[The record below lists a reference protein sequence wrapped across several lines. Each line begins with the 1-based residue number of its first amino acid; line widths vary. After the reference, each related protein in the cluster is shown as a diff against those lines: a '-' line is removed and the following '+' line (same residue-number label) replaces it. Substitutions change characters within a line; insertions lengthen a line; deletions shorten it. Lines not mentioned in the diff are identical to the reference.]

1 MLLQNSLLGYDNSL
15 GRKLN
20 LENIMNLKQKLAR
33 RIHNVLSNTEL
44 MTENMRS
51 PKTIGLAWVA
61 RTLMNYSN
69 AQVSIDIVNKMKIK
83 KTDHVLELGVGN
95 GMAIK
100 EIAKISGNNVI
111 GVEISAEFR
120 RNLLKM
126 KLPENVVILGNDAK
140 DLSTEISDGS
150 IDKLLAINVIYFLKP
165 IGEYILEFKRILKKG
180 GIGYLGCKF
189 ESIKNFDVEVAPNRS
204 EKEIISQLSKVG
216 FNVSSEFID
225 LGEDRSR
232 YTLIQFQK

>member
-1 MLLQNSLLGYDNSL
+1 MDFKIFIARQTHKFLQ
-15 GRKLN
+15 
-20 LENIMNLKQKLAR
+20 
-33 RIHNVLSNTEL
+33 HTEW

-69 AQVSIDIVNKMKIK
+69 AQVSIDIVNRMKVK
-83 KTDHVLELGVGN
+83 KTDYVLEVGVGN
-95 GMAIK
+95 GLAIK
-100 EIAKISGNNVI
+100 EIAKISGNNII

-126 KLPENVVILGNDAK
+126 KLPKNIVILENDAK
-140 DLSTEISDGS
+140 DLSKEIPDGS

-165 IGEYILEFKRILKKG
+165 IEEYILEFKRILKKG

-189 ESIKNFDVEVAPNRS
+189 ESIKNFDIEVAPNRD
-204 EKEIISQLSKVG
+204 ERAIISQLSNLG
-216 FNVSSEFID
+216 FNASSDFID

-232 YTLIQFQK
+232 YTLIQFEKQ

>member
-1 MLLQNSLLGYDNSL
+1 
-15 GRKLN
+15 
-20 LENIMNLKQKLAR
+20 MNLKTKIAR
-33 RIHNVLSNTEL
+33 QIHKALSNTEL

-51 PKTIGLAWVA
+51 PKTLGLAWVA

-69 AQVSIDIVNKMKIK
+69 EQVSIDIVNRMKLSEP
-83 KTDHVLELGVGN
+83 DHVLELGVGN
-95 GMAIK
+95 GLAIK
-100 EIAKISGNNVI
+100 EIAKISGNKII
-111 GVEISAEFR
+111 GVEISPEFR
-120 RNLLKM
+120 RNLKKM
-126 KLPENVVILGNDAK
+126 KLPKNIVILGNDAK
-140 DLSTEISDGS
+140 DLSNEVHDGS

-165 IGEYILEFKRILKKG
+165 IKDYILEFKRILKKG

-204 EKEIISQLSKVG
+204 EREIISQLSKVG

-232 YTLIQFQK
+232 YTLIQFEKQ

>member
-1 MLLQNSLLGYDNSL
+1 M
-15 GRKLN
+15 KL
-20 LENIMNLKQKLAR
+20 KLIVAR
-33 RIHNVLSNTEL
+33 WIHKFLIHTEL

-69 AQVSIDIVNKMKIK
+69 AQVSIDIVSRMKLK
-83 KTDHVLELGVGN
+83 KTDHVLELGVGS
-95 GMAIK
+95 GLAIK
-100 EIAKISGNNVI
+100 EIAKIIGNKII

-126 KLPENVVILGNDAK
+126 KLPKNIVILENDAK
-140 DLSTEISDGS
+140 DLSNKVPDGS

-165 IGEYILEFKRILKKG
+165 IEEYILEFQRILKKG

-189 ESIKNFDVEVAPNRS
+189 ESIKNFDIEVAPNRD
-204 EKEIISQLSKVG
+204 ERAIISQLSNLG
-216 FNVSSEFID
+216 FNASSDFID

-232 YTLIQFQK
+232 YTLIKFEKL

>member
-1 MLLQNSLLGYDNSL
+1 MNFKLIVARWIHKLL
-15 GRKLN
+15 
-20 LENIMNLKQKLAR
+20 
-33 RIHNVLSNTEL
+33 IHTEL

-51 PKTIGLAWVA
+51 PQTIGLAWVA

-69 AQVSIDIVNKMKIK
+69 AQVSIDIVNRMKVNE
-83 KTDHVLELGVGN
+83 TDHVLELGVGN
-95 GMAIK
+95 GLAIK
-100 EIAKISGNNVI
+100 EIAKISGNNII

-126 KLPENVVILGNDAK
+126 NLPKNIVILDNDAK
-140 DLSTEISDGS
+140 DLSNKVSDES

-165 IGEYILEFKRILKKG
+165 IEQYILEFKRILKKG

-189 ESIKNFDVEVAPNRS
+189 ESIKNFDIEVAPNKDERA
-204 EKEIISQLSKVG
+204 IISTLSNLG
-216 FNVSSEFID
+216 FNVSSEFVD

-232 YTLIQFQK
+232 YTFIRFEKK

>member
-1 MLLQNSLLGYDNSL
+1 MDFKIFTARQIHKFLQH
-15 GRKLN
+15 
-20 LENIMNLKQKLAR
+20 A
-33 RIHNVLSNTEL
+33 EL

-126 KLPENVVILGNDAK
+126 KLPENIVILGNDAK

-165 IGEYILEFKRILKKG
+165 IGGYILEFKRILKKG

>member
-1 MLLQNSLLGYDNSL
+1 MHF
-15 GRKLN
+15 KV
-20 LENIMNLKQKLAR
+20 IIAR
-33 RIHNVLSNTEL
+33 WIHQILRHTHL

-69 AQVSIDIVNKMKIK
+69 AQVSTDIVNRMKLK

-95 GMAIK
+95 GLAIQ
-100 EIAKISGNNVI
+100 EIAKISEKQII
-111 GVEISAEFR
+111 GVEISKEFI
-120 RNLLKM
+120 RNLSRM
-126 KLPENVVILGNDAK
+126 KLRKNIVILEKDAK
-140 DLSTEISDGS
+140 DLSNEIPDRS

-165 IGEYILEFKRILKKG
+165 IEEYILEFKRILKKG

-189 ESIKNFDVEVAPNRS
+189 ESIKNFDIEVAPNRD
-204 EKEIISQLSKVG
+204 EREIISQLSNVG
-216 FNVSSEFID
+216 FNASSQFID

-232 YTLIQFQK
+232 YTLIQFEKL

>member
-1 MLLQNSLLGYDNSL
+1 MDFKIFTARQIHKFLQ
-15 GRKLN
+15 
-20 LENIMNLKQKLAR
+20 
-33 RIHNVLSNTEL
+33 HTEW

-69 AQVSIDIVNKMKIK
+69 AQVSIDIVNRMKLK

-95 GMAIK
+95 GLAIK
-100 EIAKISGNNVI
+100 EIAKISENKII
-111 GVEISAEFR
+111 GIEISAEFR
-120 RNLLKM
+120 KKLLNKQ
-126 KLPENVVILGNDAK
+126 LPKKIVILENDAK
-140 DLSTEISDGS
+140 DLSKEIPDGS

-165 IGEYILEFKRILKKG
+165 IEEYILEFKRILKKG

-189 ESIKNFDVEVAPNRS
+189 ESIKNFDIEVAPNRD
-204 EKEIISQLSKVG
+204 ERAIISQLSNSG
-216 FNVSSEFID
+216 FNASVEFID

-232 YTLIQFQK
+232 YTLIKFEKL

>member
-1 MLLQNSLLGYDNSL
+1 MNFKLIVARWIHKLL
-15 GRKLN
+15 
-20 LENIMNLKQKLAR
+20 
-33 RIHNVLSNTEL
+33 IHTEL

-69 AQVSIDIVNKMKIK
+69 AQVSIDIVSRMKLE
-83 KTDHVLELGVGN
+83 KTDHVLELGVGS
-95 GMAIK
+95 GLAIK
-100 EIAKISGNNVI
+100 EIAKIIGNKII

-126 KLPENVVILGNDAK
+126 KLPKNIVILENDAK
-140 DLSTEISDGS
+140 DLSNEIPNES

-165 IGEYILEFKRILKKG
+165 ITEYILEFNRILKKG

-189 ESIKNFDVEVAPNRS
+189 ESIKNFDIEVAPNKDERA
-204 EKEIISQLSKVG
+204 IISTLSNLG
-216 FNVSSEFID
+216 FNVSSEFVD

-232 YTLIQFQK
+232 YTFIRFEKQ

>member
-1 MLLQNSLLGYDNSL
+1 MNFKLFVARQIHKFLQ
-15 GRKLN
+15 
-20 LENIMNLKQKLAR
+20 
-33 RIHNVLSNTEL
+33 HTEL

-69 AQVSIDIVNKMKIK
+69 AQVSIDIVNRMKLK
-83 KTDHVLELGVGN
+83 KTDNVLELGVGN
-95 GMAIK
+95 GLAIK
-100 EIAKISGNNVI
+100 EIAKISRNNII

-126 KLPENVVILGNDAK
+126 KLPKNIVILENDAK
-140 DLSTEISDGS
+140 DLSNRVPDGS

-165 IGEYILEFKRILKKG
+165 VEQYILEFKRILKKG

-189 ESIKNFDVEVAPNRS
+189 ESIKNFDIEVAPNRD
-204 EKEIISQLSKVG
+204 EGTIITQLLNLG
-216 FNVSSEFID
+216 FNASSNFID

-232 YTLIQFQK
+232 YTLIQFEKP

>member
-1 MLLQNSLLGYDNSL
+1 MDFKIFTARQIHKFLQ
-15 GRKLN
+15 
-20 LENIMNLKQKLAR
+20 
-33 RIHNVLSNTEL
+33 HTEW

-69 AQVSIDIVNKMKIK
+69 AQVSIDIVNRMKLK

-95 GMAIK
+95 GLAIK
-100 EIAKISGNNVI
+100 EIAKISENKII
-111 GVEISAEFR
+111 GIEISAEFR
-120 RNLLKM
+120 KKLLNKQ
-126 KLPENVVILGNDAK
+126 LPKNIVILENDAK
-140 DLSTEISDGS
+140 DLSKEIPDGS

-165 IGEYILEFKRILKKG
+165 IEEYILEFKRILKKG

-189 ESIKNFDVEVAPNRS
+189 ESIKNFDIEVAPNRD
-204 EKEIISQLSKVG
+204 EKAIISQLSNLG
-216 FNVSSEFID
+216 FSASSEFID

-232 YTLIQFQK
+232 YTLIKFEKL

>member
-1 MLLQNSLLGYDNSL
+1 MNFKLFVARQIHKFLQ
-15 GRKLN
+15 
-20 LENIMNLKQKLAR
+20 
-33 RIHNVLSNTEL
+33 HTEL

-69 AQVSIDIVNKMKIK
+69 AQVSIDIVNRMKLK

-95 GMAIK
+95 GLAIK
-100 EIAKISGNNVI
+100 EIAKIIGNKII

-126 KLPENVVILGNDAK
+126 KLPKNIVILENDAK
-140 DLSTEISDGS
+140 DLRNKVPDGS

-165 IGEYILEFKRILKKG
+165 IEEYILEFKRILKKG

-189 ESIKNFDVEVAPNRS
+189 ESIKNFDIEVAPNRN
-204 EKEIISQLSKVG
+204 EGAIITQLLNLG
-216 FNVSSEFID
+216 FSASSEFID

-232 YTLIQFQK
+232 YTLIKFEKL

>member
-1 MLLQNSLLGYDNSL
+1 MDFKIFTARQIHKFLQ
-15 GRKLN
+15 
-20 LENIMNLKQKLAR
+20 
-33 RIHNVLSNTEL
+33 HTEW

-69 AQVSIDIVNKMKIK
+69 AQMSIDIVNRMNLK

-95 GMAIK
+95 GLAIK
-100 EIAKISGNNVI
+100 EIAKISENKII
-111 GVEISAEFR
+111 GIEISAEFR
-120 RNLLKM
+120 KKLLNKQ
-126 KLPENVVILGNDAK
+126 LPKNIVILENDAK
-140 DLSTEISDGS
+140 DLSKEIPDGS

-165 IGEYILEFKRILKKG
+165 IEEYILEFKRILKKG

-189 ESIKNFDVEVAPNRS
+189 ESIKNFDIEVAPNRD
-204 EKEIISQLSKVG
+204 EGAIITQLLNLG
-216 FNVSSEFID
+216 FSASSEFID

-232 YTLIQFQK
+232 YTLIKFEKL

>member
-1 MLLQNSLLGYDNSL
+1 MHDHDTSNPSKIKYCREYLMDFKIFTARQIHKFLQ
-15 GRKLN
+15 
-20 LENIMNLKQKLAR
+20 
-33 RIHNVLSNTEL
+33 HTEW

-69 AQVSIDIVNKMKIK
+69 AQVSIDIVNRMKLK

-95 GMAIK
+95 GLAIK
-100 EIAKISGNNVI
+100 EIAKISENKII
-111 GVEISAEFR
+111 GIEISAEFR
-120 RNLLKM
+120 KKLLNK
-126 KLPENVVILGNDAK
+126 KLPKNIVILENDAK
-140 DLSTEISDGS
+140 DLSKEIPDGS

-165 IGEYILEFKRILKKG
+165 IEEYILEFKRILKKG

-189 ESIKNFDVEVAPNRS
+189 ESIKNFDIEVAPNRD
-204 EKEIISQLSKVG
+204 EGAIITQLLNLG
-216 FNVSSEFID
+216 FSASSEFID

-232 YTLIQFQK
+232 YTLIKFEKL

>member
-1 MLLQNSLLGYDNSL
+1 
-15 GRKLN
+15 
-20 LENIMNLKQKLAR
+20 MNFKTKIAR
-33 RIHNVLSNTEL
+33 QIHKALSNTEL

-51 PKTIGLAWVA
+51 PKTLGLAWVA

-69 AQVSIDIVNKMKIK
+69 EQVSIDIVNRMKLSEP
-83 KTDHVLELGVGN
+83 DHVLELGVGN
-95 GMAIK
+95 GLAIK
-100 EIAKISGNNVI
+100 EIAKISGNKII
-111 GVEISAEFR
+111 GVEISPEFR
-120 RNLLKM
+120 RNLKKM
-126 KLPENVVILGNDAK
+126 KLPKNIVILGNDAK
-140 DLSTEISDGS
+140 DLSNEVHDGS

-165 IGEYILEFKRILKKG
+165 IKEYILEFKRILKKG

-204 EKEIISQLSKVG
+204 EREIISQLSKVG

-232 YTLIQFQK
+232 YTLIQFEKQ

>member
-1 MLLQNSLLGYDNSL
+1 MDFKVSIARQIHKFLQ
-15 GRKLN
+15 
-20 LENIMNLKQKLAR
+20 
-33 RIHNVLSNTEL
+33 HTEL

-51 PKTIGLAWVA
+51 PKTLGLAWVA

-83 KTDHVLELGVGN
+83 KTDNILELGVGN
-95 GMAIK
+95 GLAIK
-100 EIAKISGNNVI
+100 EIANITGKEII
-111 GVEISAEFR
+111 GLEISAEFR

-126 KLPENVVILGNDAK
+126 KLPKNIVILENDAK
-140 DLSTEISDGS
+140 DLSNEVHDES

-165 IGEYILEFKRILKKG
+165 IQEYILEFKRVLKKG

-204 EKEIISQLSKVG
+204 EREIISQLSKVG

-232 YTLIQFQK
+232 YTLIQFEKQ

>member
-1 MLLQNSLLGYDNSL
+1 M
-15 GRKLN
+15 KL
-20 LENIMNLKQKLAR
+20 KLIVAR
-33 RIHNVLSNTEL
+33 WIHKFLIHTEL

-69 AQVSIDIVNKMKIK
+69 AQVSIDIVNRMKLK

-95 GMAIK
+95 GLAIK
-100 EIAKISGNNVI
+100 EIAKIIGNKII

-120 RNLLKM
+120 RILLKI
-126 KLPENVVILGNDAK
+126 KLPKNIVILENDAK
-140 DLSTEISDGS
+140 DLSKEIPDGS

-165 IGEYILEFKRILKKG
+165 IEEYILEFKRILKKG

-189 ESIKNFDVEVAPNRS
+189 ESIKNFDIEVAPNRN
-204 EKEIISQLSKVG
+204 EGAIITQLLNLG
-216 FNVSSEFID
+216 FSASSEFID

-232 YTLIQFQK
+232 YTLIKFEKL

>member
-1 MLLQNSLLGYDNSL
+1 
-15 GRKLN
+15 
-20 LENIMNLKQKLAR
+20 MNFKTKIAR
-33 RIHNVLSNTEL
+33 QIHKALSNTEL

-51 PKTIGLAWVA
+51 PKTLGLAWVA

-69 AQVSIDIVNKMKIK
+69 EQVSIDIVNRMKLREPDNI
-83 KTDHVLELGVGN
+83 LELGVGN
-95 GMAIK
+95 GLAIK
-100 EIAKISGNNVI
+100 EIAKISGNKII
-111 GVEISAEFR
+111 GVEISPEFR
-120 RNLLKM
+120 RNLKKM
-126 KLPENVVILGNDAK
+126 KLPKNIVILGNDAK
-140 DLSTEISDGS
+140 DLSNEVHDGS

-165 IGEYILEFKRILKKG
+165 IKDYILEFKRILKKG

-204 EKEIISQLSKVG
+204 EREIISQLSKVG

-232 YTLIQFQK
+232 YTLIQFEKQ

>member
-1 MLLQNSLLGYDNSL
+1 MNFKLFVARQIHKFLQ
-15 GRKLN
+15 
-20 LENIMNLKQKLAR
+20 
-33 RIHNVLSNTEL
+33 HTEL

-69 AQVSIDIVNKMKIK
+69 AQVSIDIVNRMKLK
-83 KTDHVLELGVGN
+83 KTDNVLELGVGN
-95 GMAIK
+95 GLAIK
-100 EIAKISGNNVI
+100 EIAKISRNNII

-126 KLPENVVILGNDAK
+126 KLPKNIVILENDAK
-140 DLSTEISDGS
+140 DLSKRVPDGS

-165 IGEYILEFKRILKKG
+165 VEQYILEFKRILKKG

-189 ESIKNFDVEVAPNRS
+189 ESIKNFDIEVAPNRD
-204 EKEIISQLSKVG
+204 ERAIISQLSNLG
-216 FNVSSEFID
+216 FNASSDFID

-232 YTLIQFQK
+232 YTLIQFEKQ

>member
-1 MLLQNSLLGYDNSL
+1 MNFKLFVARQIHKFLQ
-15 GRKLN
+15 
-20 LENIMNLKQKLAR
+20 
-33 RIHNVLSNTEL
+33 HTEW

-69 AQVSIDIVNKMKIK
+69 AQVSIDIVNRMKLK

-95 GMAIK
+95 GLAIK
-100 EIAKISGNNVI
+100 EIAKISENKII
-111 GVEISAEFR
+111 GIEISAEFR
-120 RNLLKM
+120 KKLLNKQ
-126 KLPENVVILGNDAK
+126 LPKNIVILENDAK
-140 DLSTEISDGS
+140 DLSKEIPDGS

-165 IGEYILEFKRILKKG
+165 IEEYILEFKRILKKG

-189 ESIKNFDVEVAPNRS
+189 DSIKNFDIEVAPNRD
-204 EKEIISQLSKVG
+204 EGAIITQLLNLG
-216 FNVSSEFID
+216 FSASSEFID

-232 YTLIQFQK
+232 YTLIKFEKL

>member
-1 MLLQNSLLGYDNSL
+1 MDFKIFIARQIHKFLQ
-15 GRKLN
+15 
-20 LENIMNLKQKLAR
+20 
-33 RIHNVLSNTEL
+33 HTEW

-69 AQVSIDIVNKMKIK
+69 AQVSIDIVNRMKLK

-95 GMAIK
+95 GLAIK
-100 EIAKISGNNVI
+100 EIAKISENKII
-111 GVEISAEFR
+111 GIEISAEFR
-120 RNLLKM
+120 KKLLNK
-126 KLPENVVILGNDAK
+126 KLPKNIVILENDAK
-140 DLSTEISDGS
+140 DLSNEIPDGS

-165 IGEYILEFKRILKKG
+165 IEEYILEFKRILKKG

-189 ESIKNFDVEVAPNRS
+189 ESIKNFDIEVAPNRD
-204 EKEIISQLSKVG
+204 EGAIITQLLNLG
-216 FNVSSEFID
+216 FSASSEFID

-232 YTLIQFQK
+232 YTLIKFEKL

>member
-1 MLLQNSLLGYDNSL
+1 MDFKIFIARQTHKFLQ
-15 GRKLN
+15 
-20 LENIMNLKQKLAR
+20 
-33 RIHNVLSNTEL
+33 HTEW

-69 AQVSIDIVNKMKIK
+69 AQVSIDIVNRMNLK

-95 GMAIK
+95 GLAIK
-100 EIAKISGNNVI
+100 EIAKISENKII
-111 GVEISAEFR
+111 GIEISAEFR
-120 RNLLKM
+120 KKLLNKQ
-126 KLPENVVILGNDAK
+126 LPKNIVILENDAK
-140 DLSTEISDGS
+140 DLSKEIPDGS

-165 IGEYILEFKRILKKG
+165 IEEYILEFKRILKKG

-189 ESIKNFDVEVAPNRS
+189 ESIKNFDIEVAPNRN
-204 EKEIISQLSKVG
+204 EGAIITQLLNLG
-216 FNVSSEFID
+216 FSASSEFID

-232 YTLIQFQK
+232 YTLIKFEKL

>member
-1 MLLQNSLLGYDNSL
+1 MDFKVSIARQIHKCLQ
-15 GRKLN
+15 
-20 LENIMNLKQKLAR
+20 
-33 RIHNVLSNTEL
+33 HTEL

-69 AQVSIDIVNKMKIK
+69 AQVSIDIVNRMNLKT
-83 KTDHVLELGVGN
+83 TDHVLELGVGN
-95 GMAIK
+95 GLAIK

-126 KLPENVVILGNDAK
+126 KLPENIVILGNDAK

>member
-1 MLLQNSLLGYDNSL
+1 MDFKIFTARQIHKFLQ
-15 GRKLN
+15 
-20 LENIMNLKQKLAR
+20 
-33 RIHNVLSNTEL
+33 HTEW

-69 AQVSIDIVNKMKIK
+69 AQVSIDIVNRMKLK

-95 GMAIK
+95 GLAIE
-100 EIAKISGNNVI
+100 EIAKISENKII
-111 GVEISAEFR
+111 GIEISAEFR
-120 RNLLKM
+120 KKLLNKQ
-126 KLPENVVILGNDAK
+126 LPKNIVILDNDAK
-140 DLSTEISDGS
+140 DLSNEIPDGT

-165 IGEYILEFKRILKKG
+165 IEEYILEFKRILKKG

-189 ESIKNFDVEVAPNRS
+189 ESIKNFDIEVAPNRD
-204 EKEIISQLSKVG
+204 EGAIMTQLLNLG
-216 FNVSSEFID
+216 FSASSEFID

-232 YTLIQFQK
+232 YTLIKFEKL

>member
-1 MLLQNSLLGYDNSL
+1 MDFKIFIARQIHKFLQ
-15 GRKLN
+15 
-20 LENIMNLKQKLAR
+20 
-33 RIHNVLSNTEL
+33 HTEW

-69 AQVSIDIVNKMKIK
+69 AQVSIDIVNRMNLK

-95 GMAIK
+95 GLAIK
-100 EIAKISGNNVI
+100 EIAKISENKII
-111 GVEISAEFR
+111 GIEISAEFR
-120 RNLLKM
+120 KKLLNKQ
-126 KLPENVVILGNDAK
+126 LPKNIVILENDAK
-140 DLSTEISDGS
+140 DLSNEIPDGS

-165 IGEYILEFKRILKKG
+165 IEEYILEFKRILKKG

-189 ESIKNFDVEVAPNRS
+189 ESIKNFDIEVAPNRD
-204 EKEIISQLSKVG
+204 EGAIITQLLKLG
-216 FNVSSEFID
+216 FSASSEFID

-232 YTLIQFQK
+232 YTLIQFEKL

>member
-1 MLLQNSLLGYDNSL
+1 MDFKIFTARQIHKFLQ
-15 GRKLN
+15 
-20 LENIMNLKQKLAR
+20 
-33 RIHNVLSNTEL
+33 HTEW

-69 AQVSIDIVNKMKIK
+69 AQVSIDIVNRMKLK

-95 GMAIK
+95 GLAIK
-100 EIAKISGNNVI
+100 EIAKISENKII
-111 GVEISAEFR
+111 GIEISAEFR
-120 RNLLKM
+120 KKLLNKQ
-126 KLPENVVILGNDAK
+126 LPKNIVILENDAK
-140 DLSTEISDGS
+140 DLSKEIPDGS

-165 IGEYILEFKRILKKG
+165 IEEYILEFKRILKKG

-189 ESIKNFDVEVAPNRS
+189 ESIKNFDIEVAPNRD
-204 EKEIISQLSKVG
+204 ERAIISQLSNLG
-216 FNVSSEFID
+216 FNASSDFID

-232 YTLIQFQK
+232 YTLIQFEKQ